1 MINVSGLTKTF
12 NGQAVLDDVS
22 FEVKSDEILAVL
34 GRSGTGK
41 SVLLKHLI
49 GLMKPDHGTVE
60 IDSVV
65 MTELSEKDLLK
76 VRKKIGFLFQE
87 GALYDFMDAFD
98 NVAFPL
104 REHTSMKAQE
114 IAQRVREVLK
124 MVDLEDVEEKMPSEL
139 SGGMKKRV
147 ALARAIV
154 LKPKV
159 LFCDE
164 PTSGLDPLRSRD
176 ISVMIRQ
183 ISKQIKCTTVIT
195 SHDIENSFRIADRL
209 MLLDDGHIVIMGAQ
223 DEIKR
228 SAIPLVQ
235 EFFGLAAHG
244 Q

>member
-1 MINVSGLTKTF
+1 MIKVSGLTKSI
-12 NGQAVLDDVS
+12 NGQVILNGLSLQIKDG
-22 FEVKSDEILAVL
+22 EIVAIL
-34 GRSGTGK
+34 GRSGAGK

-49 GLMKPDHGTVE
+49 GLMKPDQGTVE
-60 IDSVV
+60 IDSAVI
-65 MTELSEKDLLK
+65 TGLPEKDLLK
-76 VRKKIGFLFQE
+76 IRKKIGFLFQE
-87 GALYDFMDAFD
+87 GALYDFMDVFD
-98 NVAFPL
+98 NIAFPL
-104 REHTSMKAQE
+104 REHTSMNPQE
-114 IAQRVREVLK
+114 IAHRVREVLE
-124 MVDLEDVEEKMPSEL
+124 MVDLKDVEEKIPSEL

-147 ALARAIV
+147 SLARAIV

-176 ISVMIRQ
+176 ITEMIRQ

-195 SHDIENSFRIADRL
+195 SHDIDNSFRIADRL
-209 MLLDDGHIVIMGAQ
+209 MLLDDGHIVIMGVK

>member
-1 MINVSGLTKTF
+1 MIKVSGLTKSLD
-12 NGQAVLDDVS
+12 GQTVLNDLS
-22 FEVKSDEILAVL
+22 FEIQSDEILAVL

-65 MTELSEKDLLK
+65 ITGLPEKDLLK
-76 VRKKIGFLFQE
+76 IRKKIGFLFQD
-87 GALYDFMDAFD
+87 GALYDFMDVFD
-98 NVAFPL
+98 NIAFPL
-104 REHTSMKAQE
+104 REHTSMKPQE
-114 IAQRVREVLK
+114 VAQRVREVIE
-124 MVDLEDVEEKMPSEL
+124 MVDLKDVEEKMPSEL

-176 ISVMIRQ
+176 ISAMIRQ

-195 SHDIENSFRIADRL
+195 SHDIENTFRIADRL
-209 MLLDDGHIVIMGAQ
+209 MLLDDGHIVIMGSK
-223 DEIKR
+223 DEIKG
-228 SAIPLVQ
+228 SAIPFVQ
-235 EFFGLAAHG
+235 EFFGLAAHS